1 MTENQAAAGRYF
13 RALRGLRQIRKGK
26 VLFMEAFIRD
36 MLDVKLLILFVAS
49 KAAYPMSLQKIY
61 ELCFQ
66 DDRLSYFDLS
76 VAVPQMVDSGHL
88 AEIEKDRFVITQKG
102 REAEAVT
109 EDGIAYPVM
118 QRQLAVERQQG
129 GKDRSVHQ
137 HGDRAEEWGRL
148 LGRAGAERRDRGD
161 HAAGADGADAAAG
174 PRTGTGLP
182 HESHQIYQGIL
193 SGLLE
198 KKQPENDANV

>member
-26 VLFMEAFIRD
+26 VLFMEGHGFIRD

-102 REAEAVT
+102 EK
-109 EDGIAYPVM
+109 
-118 QRQLAVERQQG
+118 QRPL
-129 GKDRSVHQ
+129 
-137 HGDRAEEWGRL
+137 
-148 LGRAGAERRDRGD
+148 
-161 HAAGADGADAAAG
+161 
-174 PRTGTGLP
+174 PRTASPTP
-182 HESHQIYQGIL
+182 SC
-193 SGLLE
+193 SGQ
-198 KKQPENDANV
+198 KQPWNALTRRKRSISSSTRRSCRRMGATTRSCWS

>member
-13 RALRGLRQIRKGK
+13 RAMRGLRQLRKGK
-26 VLFMEAFIRD
+26 VLFMEGHGFIRD

-102 REAEAVT
+102 REAEAS
-109 EDGIAYPVM
+109 
-118 QRQLAVERQQG
+118 LF
-129 GKDRSVHQ
+129 SV
-137 HGDRAEEWGRL
+137 
-148 LGRAGAERRDRGD
+148 
-161 HAAGADGADAAAG
+161 
-174 PRTGTGLP
+174 
-182 HESHQIYQGIL
+182 
-193 SGLLE
+193 
-198 KKQPENDANV
+198 

>member
-26 VLFMEAFIRD
+26 VLFMEGHGFIRD

-118 QRQLAVERQQG
+118 QRAKAAVERFN
-129 GKDRSVHQ
+129 K
-137 HGDRAEEWGRL
+137 EEKIEGWGRL

-174 PRTGTGLP
+174 PRAGKGLP
-182 HESHQIYQGIL
+182 HES
-193 SGLLE
+193 
-198 KKQPENDANV
+198 

>member
-13 RALRGLRQIRKGK
+13 RAMRGLRQIRKGK
-26 VLFMEAFIRD
+26 VLFMEGHGFIRD

-88 AEIEKDRFVITQKG
+88 AEIR
-102 REAEAVT
+102 
-109 EDGIAYPVM
+109 
-118 QRQLAVERQQG
+118 
-129 GKDRSVHQ
+129 
-137 HGDRAEEWGRL
+137 
-148 LGRAGAERRDRGD
+148 
-161 HAAGADGADAAAG
+161 
-174 PRTGTGLP
+174 
-182 HESHQIYQGIL
+182 
-193 SGLLE
+193 
-198 KKQPENDANV
+198 

>member
-26 VLFMEAFIRD
+26 VLFMEGHGFIRD

-118 QRQLAVERQQG
+118 QRAKAAVDQYNAKTHRSEFVKSEVVEQEDGSCAVRMYLRDDVGSLMKLELTAPSKTQGRVLQRAFEQKAEIIYNSVMKQLLQQ
-129 GKDRSVHQ
+129 
-137 HGDRAEEWGRL
+137 
-148 LGRAGAERRDRGD
+148 
-161 HAAGADGADAAAG
+161 
-174 PRTGTGLP
+174 
-182 HESHQIYQGIL
+182 
-193 SGLLE
+193 E
-198 KKQPENDANV
+198 K

>member
-26 VLFMEAFIRD
+26 VLFMEGHGFIRD

-118 QRQLAVERQQG
+118 QRAKAAVERFNKEEKIDQFINTEIVP
-129 GKDRSVHQ
+129 KD
-137 HGDRAEEWGRL
+137 GGRL

-174 PRTGTGLP
+174 PRTGKGLP
-182 HESHQIYQGIL
+182 HES
-193 SGLLE
+193 
-198 KKQPENDANV
+198 

>member
-13 RALRGLRQIRKGK
+13 RALRGLRQLRKGK
-26 VLFMEAFIRD
+26 VLFMEGHGFIRD

-118 QRQLAVERQQG
+118 QRAKAAVERFNKEEKINQFINTEIVPKDGGDYSVVLELMAPTQQ
-129 GKDRSVHQ
+129 Q
-137 HGDRAEEWGRL
+137 ARALAKAFRT
-148 LGRAGAERRDRGD
+148 RAD
-161 HAAGADGADAAAG
+161 
-174 PRTGTGLP
+174 
-182 HESHQIYQGIL
+182 QIYQGIL

>member
-26 VLFMEAFIRD
+26 VLFMEGHGFIRD

-118 QRQLAVERQQG
+118 QRAKAAVERFNKEIVPKNGGDYSVVLELNDETGAIMRLELMAPTQQ
-129 GKDRSVHQ
+129 Q
-137 HGDRAEEWGRL
+137 ARALAKAFRT
-148 LGRAGAERRDRGD
+148 RAD
-161 HAAGADGADAAAG
+161 
-174 PRTGTGLP
+174 
-182 HESHQIYQGIL
+182 QIYQGIL

>member
-26 VLFMEAFIRD
+26 VLFMEGHGFIRD

-88 AEIEKDRFVITQKG
+88 AEIEKERFVITQKG

-118 QRQLAVERQQG
+118 QRAKAAVERFNKEEKIDQFINTEIVP
-129 GKDRSVHQ
+129 KPRKKIKEKRS
-137 HGDRAEEWGRL
+137 A
-148 LGRAGAERRDRGD
+148 
-161 HAAGADGADAAAG
+161 
-174 PRTGTGLP
+174 PF
-182 HESHQIYQGIL
+182 
-193 SGLLE
+193 
-198 KKQPENDANV
+198 